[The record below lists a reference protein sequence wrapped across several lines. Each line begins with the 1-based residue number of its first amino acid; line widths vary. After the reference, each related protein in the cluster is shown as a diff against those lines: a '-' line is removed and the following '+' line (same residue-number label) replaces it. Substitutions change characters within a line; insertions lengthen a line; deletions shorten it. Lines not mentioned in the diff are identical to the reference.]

1 VQQGRQK
8 DPQAEL
14 ELEKEQEMQL
24 RNRQRRWKAGS
35 EGLSEGKSYRSR

>member
-14 ELEKEQEMQL
+14 ELEKEQERQL
-24 RNRQRRWKAGS
+24 RARQRRRKAGS
-35 EGLSEGKSYRSR
+35 EGLSEGGGYRWR